1 MEDMYRNALIG
12 VMAAS
17 YALVKC
23 TTELTLNNGTAEQ
36 YRAFINTFAVKVKEA
51 IAPISELKGE

>member
-1 MEDMYRNALIG
+1 MYRNALIG